1 VSYKQL
7 KITQYY
13 AFHNF
18 RPLKK
23 QYFKGLFYM
32 VIGTIL
38 YLLDIFFKKT
48 ALGILAQRH
57 FANWFLAK

>member
-1 VSYKQL
+1 MQL
-7 KITQYY
+7 KITQHY

-38 YLLDIFFKKT
+38 YLLDIFNFKKT
-48 ALGILAQRH
+48 VLSILAQTH
-57 FANWFLAK
+57 FASCLSAK